1 MPRYISNYYLFYRGC
16 HVVTGGVWLLCESKA
31 PALSGRRFCIF
42 ICQRYYF
49 FDDLAVVPFLA
60 ARRFWFQIV
69 ASNITGVPMK
79 MEA

>member
-1 MPRYISNYYLFYRGC
+1 MPRYISNYYLF
-16 HVVTGGVWLLCESKA
+16 TGLSRSDWGVWLLCESKA